1 MNDLCPQRAGFL
13 ETDCLKIHWELFGNG
28 DREAICLCNGLA
40 MHTQA
45 WYGFLPRLHPDFDV
59 LLFDY
64 PGQGQSSSE
73 DVPYSIP
80 DTGRYLNGILEYL
93 GLRRIHLMGI
103 SYGGFV
109 AMDFARQFQEKL
121 LTLTLS
127 GILLSHEELFQMYEK
142 MSLMFYASGNLDLY
156 TYYLYE
162 KIFGET
168 FVRKIG
174 AQLEDMRKRFVERY
188 KNRIH
193 CLIRLTEA
201 QDPFFDR
208 LDANLADYGGVRTPV
223 LILTGA
229 EDRVIPPWVQKK
241 LTGIFPNTRHEI
253 VEDSGH
259 VVYLEKPDTF
269 FDMLRRFMAARA
281 LEF

>member
-1 MNDLCPQRAGFL
+1 
-13 ETDCLKIHWELFGNG
+13 
-28 DREAICLCNGLA
+28 
-40 MHTQA
+40 
-45 WYGFLPRLHPDFDV
+45 
-59 LLFDY
+59 
-64 PGQGQSSSE
+64 
-73 DVPYSIP
+73 
-80 DTGRYLNGILEYL
+80 
-93 GLRRIHLMGI
+93 
-103 SYGGFV
+103 
-109 AMDFARQFQEKL
+109 
-121 LTLTLS
+121 
-127 GILLSHEELFQMYEK
+127 
-142 MSLMFYASGNLDLY
+142 
-156 TYYLYE
+156 
-162 KIFGET
+162 
-168 FVRKIG
+168 
-174 AQLEDMRKRFVERY
+174 MRKRFVERY

-269 FDMLRRFMAARA
+269 FDMLRRFRAARA